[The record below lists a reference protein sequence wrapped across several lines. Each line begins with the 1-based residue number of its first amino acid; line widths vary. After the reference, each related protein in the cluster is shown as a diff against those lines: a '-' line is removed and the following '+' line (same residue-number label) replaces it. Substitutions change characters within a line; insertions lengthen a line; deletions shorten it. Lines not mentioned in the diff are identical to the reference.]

1 MNTTDKIIHIIRS
14 DISDIAVDHDKSP
27 EDLYQFVKVPDRK
40 SYNFVID
47 SLYLLEDTQLAKES
61 FLSLELPK
69 DDFGHVY
76 LLYYGVLNACY
87 MQQQAILVIC
97 RELNIHKNED
107 LIRSAEIFDY
117 RNSFSA
123 HSANRGRGKKE
134 HSFILDRHAMLQGKV
149 EGYSSNHTDGHLSKK
164 ADIYSLI
171 NNWSELL
178 EEQMILVGEK
188 IVG

>member
-14 DISDIAVDHDKSP
+14 DISDIVVDHDKSP
-27 EDLYQFVKVPDRK
+27 EDLYRFVKVPDRK

-61 FLSLELPK
+61 FLALELPK

-97 RELNIHKNED
+97 RELNIKENED

-149 EGYSSNHTDGHLSKK
+149 EGYSSNHADGHLSKK
-164 ADIYSLI
+164 ADIYNLI
-171 NNWSELL
+171 NKWSELL
-178 EEQMILVGEK
+178 EEQMLLVGEK
-188 IVG
+188 IIG